1 MITSLVFFLKAIFV
15 SSGGRKRV
23 VLGEKNMYVYPRF
36 VRHEDSQK
44 VKALRIP
51 DLHTDTRGNVHG
63 EVASSVAT
71 PKPVQSTAPGESSIA
86 PWLKP
91 GKTKR
96 TGHTAIHVR
105 MTTAPSLL

>member
-1 MITSLVFFLKAIFV
+1 
-15 SSGGRKRV
+15 
-23 VLGEKNMYVYPRF
+23 VLSGEKKMYGYLRF

-51 DLHTDTRGNVHG
+51 DFHADTRGNVHG
-63 EVASSVAT
+63 KAASPVAT
-71 PKPVQSTAPGESSIA
+71 HKPAQSTVPGESSIA

-105 MTTAPSLL
+105 MTTTPSPL